1 MIPYKTSRDYS
12 RLKQLLDEGMGI
24 VCFVAYITAWRA
36 PDDPP
41 IRDVCKAM
49 KTGEGDYELFSRGVG
64 YASYWSKYHKFTF
77 EKLMEECNVEFIE
90 PDKQI

>member
-1 MIPYKTSRDYS
+1 MESAGRSP
-12 RLKQLLDEGMGI
+12 
-24 VCFVAYITAWRA
+24 
-36 PDDPP
+36 PP
-41 IRDVCKAM
+41 IRDVYKAM

-77 EKLMEECNVEFIE
+77 EKLMKECNVEFIE